1 MRFKRKTRDTIGMDL
16 TPLVDVV
23 FLLLIFFM
31 VSTTFTKQGKLNI
44 TLPQAEQNM
53 VAQQEGY
60 SIDLVIDREGYYA
73 VNGKVLSQQHKTHL
87 ARYLQ
92 QIMTEQQVEQEDTT
106 MIISADAKAPHQSVV
121 TAMDAAAELGLSK
134 LRISVKND

>member
-1 MRFKRKTRDTIGMDL
+1 MEL

-44 TLPQAEQNM
+44 TLPQAKQNM
-53 VAQQEGY
+53 VAQQEVR
-60 SIDLVIDREGYYA
+60 SIDLAIDREGYYA
-73 VNGKVLSQQHKTHL
+73 VNGKVLSQQHKAHL

-92 QIMTEQQVEQEDTT
+92 QMITEQQLEQGDTAVV
-106 MIISADAKAPHQSVV
+106 ISADAKAPHQSVV
-121 TAMDAAAELGLSK
+121 TAMDVAAELGLSN
-134 LRISVKND
+134 LRISVAQD